1 MSSPINFIPGF
12 EAVPTPSPNNRL
24 WQYLQS
30 QDPSVFQ
37 DIARNSSPEV
47 LEILGYNIRSLLGSL
62 PSDQFG
68 VQIITNRESLA
79 KMLSGAMMG
88 GYFLRVMEQRLA
100 LEQSLGSSSA
110 AVPSSQPPTPDQPPT
125 AEGGSAQ

>member
-12 EAVPTPSPNNRL
+12 EAVQSPSPDNQL
-24 WQYLQS
+24 WQYLQT
-30 QDPSVFQ
+30 QDPDIFQ

-47 LEILGYNIRSLLGSL
+47 LEILGHNIRSLVGGL
-62 PSDQFG
+62 PPEQFG
-68 VQIITNRESLA
+68 VQIVTNRESLA

-100 LEQSLGSSSA
+100 LEQSLGN
-110 AVPSSQPPTPDQPPT
+110 PPTPATSSQSPSEAGT
-125 AEGGSAQ
+125 Q